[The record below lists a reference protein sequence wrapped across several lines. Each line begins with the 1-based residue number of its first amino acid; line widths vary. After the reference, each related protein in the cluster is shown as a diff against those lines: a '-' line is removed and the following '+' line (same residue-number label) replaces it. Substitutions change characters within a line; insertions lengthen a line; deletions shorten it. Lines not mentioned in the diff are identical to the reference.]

1 MSLKANVIPAKAG
14 ISDRPHETP
23 ASAGVTEAHVLNV
36 ASSVLGKKWAFS
48 ATDERLAQGISQSF
62 GLPEILGRLLVSRG
76 IGFDDVDGF
85 LNPALKT
92 QLPDPSS
99 LQDMDKAA
107 ERLAD
112 AIVKKQ
118 KIAVFGDYDV
128 DGATSGALLKRFFK
142 SVGADLRIYI
152 PDRIVEGYGPNAPAL
167 LKLKAEGMDVV
178 ITVDCG
184 ITAFDPLEAG
194 TAAGLDIVVL
204 DHHRAEAKLPNAY
217 AVVNPNRL
225 DDNSGQGQLAA
236 VGVSFLA
243 IVAINRILRTRN
255 FYNAQQ
261 PEPRI
266 LQWLDIVALG
276 TVCDVVPLTGIN
288 RAFVAQGLKVMAMRQ
303 NPGLVALGDVA
314 GLSEAPGTFHAGFVF
329 GPRVNAGGRVG
340 EAGLG
345 ARLLSTDDP
354 LEAKS
359 IALQLHQYNA
369 ERKELEKNVLDEAI
383 ERAAEQDG
391 LVLMV
396 DGDGWHPGV
405 IGIVAARLKE
415 KYNRPACVIAF
426 DENGIGKASGRSVSG
441 IDLGGAVISAK
452 EKGLLI
458 NGGGHKMAA
467 GFTVARDRLPE
478 LVAYINQHVQTQLNG
493 QPFAPEL
500 RIDSVLSLHA
510 LTMDLI
516 EKLNM
521 LAPYGAGHAEP
532 RFALT
537 GVKIIKPRVVGEN
550 HVSCF
555 IQDTSGGASLKGIAF
570 RAMDSDLGEMLL
582 KAGSAP
588 VHIAGHVSV
597 NEWNGKKT
605 VDFQIVD
612 AAPLWNKA
620 G

>member
-1 MSLKANVIPAKAG
+1 MTTNLKINAVPAPSA
-14 ISDRPHETP
+14 E
-23 ASAGVTEAHVLNV
+23 ASVLNIDK
-36 ASSVLGKKWAFS
+36 SILGKKWAFT

-62 GLPEILGRLLVSRG
+62 GLPEILGRLLVARG
-76 IGFDDVDGF
+76 IRFDEVENF
-85 LNPALKT
+85 LNPAIKT
-92 QLPDPSS
+92 QLPNPSL

-112 AIVKKQ
+112 AIINKE

-128 DGATSGALLKRFFK
+128 DGATSSALLKRFFK
-142 SVGADLRIYI
+142 SVGSDLRIYI
-152 PDRIVEGYGPNAPAL
+152 PDRIVEGYGPNALAL

-184 ITAFDPLEAG
+184 ITAFEAIEAG
-194 TAAGLDIVVL
+194 TIAELDIIVL
-204 DHHRAEAKLPNAY
+204 DHHRAEARLPAAY

-225 DDNSGQGQLAA
+225 DDNSGQGHMAA

-243 IVAINRILRTRN
+243 IVAINRILRARN
-255 FYNAQQ
+255 FYNEQR

-266 LQWLDIVALG
+266 MQWLDIVALG
-276 TVCDVVPLTGIN
+276 TVCDVVPLTGVN

-303 NPGLVALGDVA
+303 NPGIVALGDVA
-314 GLSEAPGTFHAGFVF
+314 GLSEAPGTFHAGFMF

-354 LEAKS
+354 LEAKK
-359 IALQLHQYNA
+359 IAQQLHQYNA
-369 ERKELEKNVLDEAI
+369 ERKELEKAVLDEAI
-383 ERAAEQDG
+383 ERAEASLNNN
-391 LVLMV
+391 LVLLV
-396 DGDGWHPGV
+396 DGEGWHPGV

-426 DENGIGKASGRSVSG
+426 DENGIGKASGRSVTG
-441 IDLGGAVISAK
+441 IDLGGAILSAK
-452 EKGLLI
+452 EKGLLVA
-458 NGGGHKMAA
+458 GGGHKMAA
-467 GFTVARDRLPE
+467 GFTVLRDMLPA
-478 LVAYINQHVQTQLNG
+478 LVAHVNEHAQAQLNG

-500 RIDSVLSLHA
+500 RIDSVLSLHS
-510 LTMDLI
+510 LTLDLI

-521 LAPYGAGHAEP
+521 LAPYGSGHAEP
-532 RFALT
+532 RFVLT

-570 RAMDSDLGEMLL
+570 RAMDSDLGELLL

-588 VHIAGHVSV
+588 LHLAGHVTV

-612 AAPLWNKA
+612 AAPVWTKT